1 MPLVLD
7 TIFLFSLPDMPLT
20 LCGRFLK
27 PYDALLQI
35 CLQDKTNSGFLW
47 CHALQRVVCLSDKT
61 NTSLGEIIFI
71 VIHLCKWNPLRWPK
85 IHSSHPPRILH
96 ACTHYKTART
106 QALLQVPT
114 DRPFQSRTWT
124 RARKAVL
131 QRNRNWITVWLS
143 TVRSGPPLSTSLLS
157 LQAKLI
163 YGLGHRR
170 DVLALRTE
178 HRPESRA
185 RAASEAAASAKT
197 TPRAVPSVD
206 WKVIAQTVSSHQ
218 S

>member
-1 MPLVLD
+1 M
-7 TIFLFSLPDMPLT
+7 
-20 LCGRFLK
+20 
-27 PYDALLQI
+27 
-35 CLQDKTNSGFLW
+35 
-47 CHALQRVVCLSDKT
+47 
-61 NTSLGEIIFI
+61 
-71 VIHLCKWNPLRWPK
+71 
-85 IHSSHPPRILH
+85 
-96 ACTHYKTART
+96 
-106 QALLQVPT
+106 
-114 DRPFQSRTWT
+114 
-124 RARKAVL
+124 
-131 QRNRNWITVWLS
+131 
-143 TVRSGPPLSTSLLS
+143 RSGPPLSTSLLS

-218 S
+218 SSFYLHRRIESYDYRQGLRPPKRGMVDGVECVGVGKSAELCFGLKLVIYRFGNKFCSLGATQWHFKWCRNYLLDDIIKEMRVDNDLPPTTCNHTV